1 MWKAVRQ
8 WFKAE
13 KWWFLA
19 MLTVTIFCLTGW
31 MVWVSHGGYSA
42 MLLWFWSFSV
52 CLGQLGAFCIGTS
65 VVSRL
70 LIILSWAIMGAI
82 IISSLGGAIATHPN
96 Y

>member
-1 MWKAVRQ
+1 
-8 WFKAE
+8 
-13 KWWFLA
+13 
-19 MLTVTIFCLTGW
+19 
-31 MVWVSHGGYSA
+31 